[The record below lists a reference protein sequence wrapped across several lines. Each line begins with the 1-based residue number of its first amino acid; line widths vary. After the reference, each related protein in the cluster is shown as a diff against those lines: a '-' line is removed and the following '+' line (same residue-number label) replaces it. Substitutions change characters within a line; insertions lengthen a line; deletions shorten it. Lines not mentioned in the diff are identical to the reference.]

1 MKATKAACGQTDP
14 QWCLWLFYLFWEG
27 PAGLTA
33 ITVHKPGENRGNMHI
48 SEGVLSASVL
58 ITGATLAAAG
68 TGVGLKRLE
77 YERVPQVAV
86 LSAAFFIA
94 SLVHVPIG
102 PSSVHLILN
111 GLIGL
116 LLGWVAFPAI
126 LTGLVLQA
134 VLFQYG
140 GLTSLGINTVIMA
153 FPAVICFLAF
163 RAGARSEKAGVAV
176 VSAFLCGFGAVFL
189 GSLVAALALVT
200 SGESFLSVAKIIIIA
215 HIPVMIIEG
224 IITAVCVRFLK
235 KVRPEMLEVMYAR

>member
-1 MKATKAACGQTDP
+1 
-14 QWCLWLFYLFWEG
+14 
-27 PAGLTA
+27 
-33 ITVHKPGENRGNMHI
+33 MHI
-48 SEGVLSASVL
+48 SEGVLSAPVL
-58 ITGATLAAAG
+58 ITGAALAAAG
-68 TGVGLKRLE
+68 TGLGLKRLD

-140 GLTSLGINTVIMA
+140 GLTSLGANTVIMA
-153 FPAVICFLAF
+153 FPAIICFLAF
-163 RAGARSEKAGVAV
+163 RAGAGSENVIVAV
-176 VSAFLCGFGAVFL
+176 VSAFLCGFSAVLL
-189 GSLVAALALVT
+189 GSLTAALALVL
-200 SGESFLSVAKIIIIA
+200 SGESFLGAAKVMVVA

-224 IITAVCVRFLK
+224 IITAVCVNFLK
-235 KVRPEMLEVMYAR
+235 KVKPEMLEVMYER